1 MTLLKLS
8 DLSCQHCVK
17 NVTNALSAVAG
28 VENVKVSLHYAYVEG
43 NADSEALIKAVVDAG
58 YQAEVANEPAQ
69 TLSLSGLNCQH
80 CVNSV
85 KNALEKLPDVVFAD
99 VEKTS
104 ANIYGD
110 AALETL
116 IHCVEQAGY
125 SAK

>member
-1 MTLLKLS
+1 MTLLKLN

-17 NVTNALSAVAG
+17 SVT
-28 VENVKVSLHYAYVEG
+28 
-43 NADSEALIKAVVDAG
+43 
-58 YQAEVANEPAQ
+58 
-69 TLSLSGLNCQH
+69 
-80 CVNSV
+80 
-85 KNALEKLPDVVFAD
+85 NALEKLPDVVFAD

-104 ANIYGD
+104 AKIYGD